1 MAIARSVDRRL
12 FFLLDRSHALLG
24 KRADK
29 KLRESAGLGR
39 AQAAV
44 LTYLGYN
51 DGCRLTE
58 LAHGVG
64 HNNSA
69 ITALCERMDTAG
81 LIIRRKVL
89 FDGRGRTVHL
99 TEKGWERRVIV
110 MDVMRDFNTAIRKG
124 FSEAEMDVILR
135 FLNATDETL
144 SSERSA

>member
-12 FFLLDRSHALLG
+12 FFLLDRSHALLS
-24 KRADK
+24 KKADK
-29 KLRESAGLGR
+29 SLRESAGLGR

-58 LAHGVG
+58 LAQGVG

-69 ITALCERMDTAG
+69 ITALSERMDSAG
-81 LIIRRKVL
+81 LIERRKVL

-99 TEKGWERRVIV
+99 TEQGWAKRAIV
-110 MDVMRDFNTAIRKG
+110 MDVMRDFNGAIRKG
-124 FSEAEMDVILR
+124 FSEAEMETIFR
-135 FLNATDETL
+135 FLNAAGE
-144 SSERSA
+144 